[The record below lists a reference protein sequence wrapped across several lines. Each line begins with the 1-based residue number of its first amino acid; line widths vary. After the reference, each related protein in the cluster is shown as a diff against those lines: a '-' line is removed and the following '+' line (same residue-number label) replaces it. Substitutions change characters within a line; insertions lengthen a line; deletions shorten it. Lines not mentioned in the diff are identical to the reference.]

1 MANKKNMQKT
11 PHNVEGILKTI
22 FNIVIVTLLVGGL
35 IYSCVH
41 DNSQNNKY
49 GETKYEFV
57 ITDKYE
63 DLGSTWHLIG
73 GRSTEQKYHIIYRY
87 RLTNRP
93 DRDDNMKWYNSETTV
108 SGSQYRKL
116 QIGQTLYDNTS
127 FFPY

>member
-1 MANKKNMQKT
+1 MANNKNTQKT
-11 PHNVEGILKTI
+11 PRNTEDILKTI
-22 FNIVIVTLLVGGL
+22 FGL
-35 IYSCVH
+35 IIIALTIGGFIYGFIDDHSK
-41 DNSQNNKY
+41 NKKY

-63 DLGSTWHLIG
+63 DLGSTYHIIG
-73 GRSTEQKYHIIYRY
+73 GRSTEQKYHIVYRY

-108 SGSQYRKL
+108 SGSRYRKL
-116 QIGQTLYDNTS
+116 QIGQTLYNSHS